1 MEFISFIYRN
11 AEGVTRERCL
21 SHWKESG
28 YYIQGFSVDDE
39 GIRTFR
45 KDRVLEYLNGSDAY
59 LLSPY
64 ESAPPKPIREKTASG
79 RPAPTCPQIAFT
91 GFAALKRAALE
102 AMSEDTGLQV
112 CKSVTLGL
120 SYLCIGPNAGP
131 AKVEKARSQRVYI
144 IDESQFYSLIET
156 GEVPD

>member
-1 MEFISFIYRN
+1 MEIISFIYRN

-21 SHWKESG
+21 SHWKESV

-59 LLSPY
+59 LFSPY
-64 ESAPPKPIREKTASG
+64 ESAPPKPVRERTAMG
-79 RPAPTCPQIAFT
+79 RPDPTRPQIAFT
-91 GFAALKRAALE
+91 GFAALKRASLE
-102 AMSEDTGLQV
+102 AMSEDAGLHV

-120 SYLCIGPNAGP
+120 AYLCIGSKASPI
-131 AKVEKARSQRVYI
+131 KIEKAQSQRVCI
-144 IDESQFYSLIET
+144 LDEAQFFSLIET